1 MGKSNGVKEY
11 LKNNKLIN
19 IIKLSNLNGTK
30 LAIDASGMIHRAK
43 IHSRNKWWLQ
53 FINLMNKFSNYD
65 IKPIIVFDGKPP
77 IEKKEIIEKRK
88 QRQDKNKDKLND
100 SLDEGIH
107 LHEEYNDN
115 IDNIDNVD
123 NLLKDNL
130 LKDNLLKDNLLK
142 DNLLKINKLE
152 NQLMSSIE
160 INDVEICKQ
169 ICKNM
174 GIPFIHIKSLEADDI
189 FPYLINENVVDGVYS
204 EDNDMFRR
212 GCKKVYF
219 GLDYNLNLIYE
230 FNYDEVISSMNITK
244 KQFNDAYDSAGTD
257 YGTDNLEYCKFTQT
271 IELIIKYGNLENVI
285 SNLDKINEGKLSR
298 IIKLPKRFDIVKT
311 REIFDGELSEKVIK
325 QINETVIN
333 FKHIFENVKVKYK
346 EYITKIFNDI
356 DLICCIK
363 STKDSI
369 KESNKYKI
377 QVKEYY
383 KNAFEIYL

>member
-11 LKNNKLIN
+11 FKNNSLIK
-19 IIKLSNLNGTK
+19 IIKLSNLNGK
-30 LAIDASGMIHRAK
+30 YIAIDASGMIHRAK

-107 LHEEYNDN
+107 LNEEN
-115 IDNIDNVD
+115 IDNPDNND
-123 NLLKDNL
+123 NF
-130 LKDNLLKDNLLK
+130 DNLLK

-152 NQLMSSIE
+152 NQLMSYIE
-160 INDVEICKQ
+160 INDVELCKQ

-189 FPYLINENVVDGVYS
+189 FPYLINENIVDGVYS

-212 GCKKVYF
+212 GCKQVYF

-230 FNYDEVISSMNITK
+230 FNYDEVISSMNITI

-271 IELIIKYGNLENVI
+271 IELIIKYGTLENVI
-285 SNLDKINEGKLSR
+285 SNLDKINEGKITR
-298 IIKLPKRFDIVKT
+298 IIKIPKRFDIVKT
-311 REIFDGELSEKVIK
+311 REILDGELSEKVIK

-346 EYITKIFNDI
+346 EYIAKIFTEI
-356 DLICCIK
+356 DLLCCK
-363 STKDSI
+363 ESKKEST

-383 KNAFEIYL
+383 KNAFDIYL